1 MEKKAIFSLI
11 KLPLYLL
18 FFLLSSTGS
27 AQFEI
32 PTQETNESQAV
43 IVKMNDGS
51 VVYGYIAAR
60 TDDQVTITSISLGEI
75 TVPITEISAI
85 NYVDVKNLITDKNGR
100 FIDFHNS
107 THHFFFPSGYSLRKG
122 QSYYENIYIFYN
134 SYTYGVTDNFSIT
147 AGAEV
152 ATLLFNSSTPLI
164 FVSAKFSVPFKNDKA
179 AFALNGTYIRIPF
192 NNSEG
197 FAILTGS
204 LTLGSRNNNVT
215 LGVGLGFNTSTGI
228 NDEVIPVSFSMMQR
242 LSHKLSFVSEN
253 YIFIEDDFGNTS
265 GIISA
270 GLRIHFKD
278 NGGAFNVGL
287 FRPII
292 DDSFGIIAAP
302 LVSATISIGK

>member
-1 MEKKAIFSLI
+1 MEKKTIFNFL
-11 KLPLYLL
+11 KLP
-18 FFLLSSTGS
+18 FLLGLFAISTS
-27 AQFEI
+27 VTAQFEI
-32 PTQETNESQAV
+32 PTGETQESQAV
-43 IVKMNDGS
+43 IVKLNDGS
-51 VVYGYIAAR
+51 VVYGYVAAR
-60 TDDQVTITSISLGEI
+60 TDDQVTITSVSLGEI
-75 TVPITEISAI
+75 TVPITEISSI
-85 NYVDVKNLITDKNGR
+85 DYVDVKNLITDINGR

-122 QSYYENIYIFYN
+122 QSYYENVFIFYN

-152 ATLLFNSSTPLI
+152 ASVLFSSSVPLI

-192 NNSEG
+192 GTDEG

-204 LTLGSRNNNVT
+204 LTLGSRNNNFT
-215 LGVGLGFNTSTGI
+215 LGVGLGFNTETGI
-228 NDEVIPVSFSMMQR
+228 NDEVIPVSFSTLQR
-242 LSHKLSFVSEN
+242 ISDKLSFVSEN

-265 GIISA
+265 GLLSA

-287 FRPII
+287 VRPLI
-292 DDSFGIIAAP
+292 DGSFGFIAAP
-302 LVSATISIGK
+302 FVSATISIGK